1 MVETTNY
8 LLVGVG
14 GQGTLLAADLVSWVG
29 LAVGLDVKK
38 SEVHGMA
45 QRGGSVTSHVR
56 WGPQVHS
63 PLIAPGAVDYLVAFE
78 QLEAMRYAHW
88 LRPGGAA
95 LVNDYRI
102 PPVAVNTGLA
112 SYPSSDAQRAAFA
125 AAGCYWLVPAMC
137 MAEDLGNVRV
147 NNVVMLGALAALLP
161 LDPHAWREVV
171 AQRVPR
177 RYVALNVEAFDRGLA
192 WALSR
197 RD

>member
-1 MVETTNY
+1 MDAITNL

-14 GQGTLLAADLVSWVG
+14 GQGTLLAADLVAQAG
-29 LAVGLDVKK
+29 LAAGLDVKK

-56 WGPQVHS
+56 WGTRVHS
-63 PLIAPGAVDYLVAFE
+63 PLIAPGAVDYLAAFE

-88 LRPGGAA
+88 LRPGGVVV
-95 LVNDYRI
+95 VNDYRI
-102 PPVAVNTGLA
+102 PPVAVNTGA
-112 SYPSSDAQRAAFA
+112 ARYPIAAAQQAAFA
-125 AAGCYWLVPAMC
+125 AAGRYWQVPAMRI
-137 MAEDLGNVRV
+137 AEELGNLRV

-161 LDPHAWREVV
+161 LAPQIWRELV
-171 AQRVPR
+171 AERVPK

-192 WALSR
+192 WALNR